1 MGAQIVD
8 HPLVAH
14 RLAELRATTTG
25 HERFRHLL
33 DEIATMLAYE
43 ATQALPTVDVSV
55 DSPLGTAG
63 GRRLTGPSPLVV
75 PILRAGLG
83 MLDAAVRM
91 VPTATV
97 ALLGLRRD
105 HVTLQPSLYADTVP
119 ARLDGRAVFLLDPML
134 ATGGSAALACRH
146 VVARGAGAVHVLS
159 IVAAPEGLA
168 AVESACP
175 EAMVWVAAVDPA
187 LDGHGYIRPGLG
199 DAGDRLY
206 GELDELE

>member
-1 MGAQIVD
+1 MGAHVVD

-25 HERFRHLL
+25 PERFRHLL
-33 DEIATMLAYE
+33 DEVGTMLAYE
-43 ATQALPTVDVSV
+43 ATRALPTAGVAVE
-55 DSPLGTAG
+55 SPLGTAE
-63 GRRLTGPSPLVV
+63 GRRLSGPSPLVV

-119 ARLDGRAVFLLDPML
+119 VRLDGRAVFLLDPML
-134 ATGGSAALACRH
+134 ATGGSAAFACTH
-146 VVARGAGAVHVLS
+146 VVERGAGAVHVLS
-159 IVAAPEGLA
+159 IVAAPEGLE
-168 AVESACP
+168 AVASACP
-175 EAMVWVAAVDPA
+175 EVETWVAAVDPK
-187 LDGHGYIRPGLG
+187 LDDHGYIRPGLG

-206 GELDELE
+206 GELD

>member
-1 MGAQIVD
+1 MAAHVLD

-14 RLAELRATTTG
+14 RLAELRASTTG

-43 ATQALPTVDVSV
+43 ATRGLPTEDVAV
-55 DSPLGTAG
+55 DSPLGVAE
-63 GRRLTGPSPLVV
+63 GRRLVEPAPLVV

-83 MLDAAVRM
+83 MLDATIRM

-105 HVTLQPSLYADTVP
+105 HVTLLPSLYADTVP
-119 ARLDGRAVFLLDPML
+119 AQLDGRAVFLLDPML
-134 ATGGSAALACRH
+134 ATGGSAALACNH
-146 VVARGAGAVHVLS
+146 VIERGAGTVHVLS
-159 IVAAPEGLA
+159 IVAAPEGLD
-168 AVESACP
+168 AVASACP
-175 EAMVWVAAVDPA
+175 EAAIWVAALDPK
-187 LDGHGYIRPGLG
+187 LDANGYIRPGLG

-206 GELDELE
+206 GELT